1 MGGGGYILQERNKLI
16 IILLPKN
23 METAHFVNNLLI
35 ILKYKLS
42 EVPQGHW
49 FNIDKILFYAKNY
62 KNSVFILINYNQ
74 ISIPM

>member
-1 MGGGGYILQERNKLI
+1 
-16 IILLPKN
+16 